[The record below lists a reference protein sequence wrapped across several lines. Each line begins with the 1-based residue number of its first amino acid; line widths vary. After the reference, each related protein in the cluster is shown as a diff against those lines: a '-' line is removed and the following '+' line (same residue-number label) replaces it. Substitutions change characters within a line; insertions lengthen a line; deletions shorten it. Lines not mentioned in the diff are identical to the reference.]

1 MKDKVKS
8 QIFRP
13 SSGFTFTGAIFN
25 FPNHMEQKYSF
36 QLLCSFQRCPIK
48 TCKWHFFY
56 SSAVDCQW
64 EIELIRFPLPELFC
78 FLSYF
83 KAFSFSFSCYF
94 LVFADVSAP
103 FLTTYPHSYPL
114 WSKDNTLD
122 KSFIYSQIFHG
133 GYYGFN
139 KICFSFWWWKPQK
152 PIMKSKGKVSHF
164 SEREYASCILHTMSG
179 SRRTSVDFY
188 PSNPLLFRWPTTNWC
203 WLAPISRRC

>member
-1 MKDKVKS
+1 MSDQTNLQTPSAMKDKVKS

-83 KAFSFSFSCYF
+83 KAFQFFIFMLFSCFCGRFRSFSHNLS
-94 LVFADVSAP
+94 P
-103 FLTTYPHSYPL
+103 FLPSVVKGQYSWQVIHLFSNIPRRVL
-114 WSKDNTLD
+114 W
-122 KSFIYSQIFHG
+122 I
-133 GYYGFN
+133 
-139 KICFSFWWWKPQK
+139 
-152 PIMKSKGKVSHF
+152 
-164 SEREYASCILHTMSG
+164 
-179 SRRTSVDFY
+179 
-188 PSNPLLFRWPTTNWC
+188 
-203 WLAPISRRC
+203 